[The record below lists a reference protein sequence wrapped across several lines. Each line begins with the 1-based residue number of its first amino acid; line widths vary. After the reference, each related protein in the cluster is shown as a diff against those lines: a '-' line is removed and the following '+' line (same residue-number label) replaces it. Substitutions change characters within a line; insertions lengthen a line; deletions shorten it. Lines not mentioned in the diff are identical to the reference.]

1 MSYTQGPWKV
11 SKDGSVEGNDHT
23 QVATFIDNSD
33 DLALIAAAPE
43 LVEALERLT
52 KEIEGLLGYAESTL
66 RQVVGH
72 TNVAVMKH
80 HLQAATETLAKAK
93 GGQP

>member
-1 MSYTQGPWKV
+1 MSYTRGPWKRT
-11 SKDGSVEGNDHT
+11 KDGSIEGNEHT
-23 QVATFIDNSD
+23 QVATFIDNPD
-33 DLALIAAAPE
+33 DIVLIAAAPD

-52 KEIEGLLGYAESTL
+52 KEIEGLLGYAESAL

-80 HLQAATETLAKAK
+80 HLQAATETLTKAK
-93 GGQP
+93 GGQV